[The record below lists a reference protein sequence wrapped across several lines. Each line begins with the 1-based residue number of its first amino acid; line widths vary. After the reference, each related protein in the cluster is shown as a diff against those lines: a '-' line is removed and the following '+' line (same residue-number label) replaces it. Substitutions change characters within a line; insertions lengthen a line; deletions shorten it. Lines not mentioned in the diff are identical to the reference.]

1 MGIVRII
8 LNFELIG
15 WDEYK
20 IYSCYFQLK
29 TKFTSNLIKKK
40 KFLTYIAKHPLL
52 ESLKFLHFIYLPVQ
66 PMWGGG
72 IHKH

>member
-40 KFLTYIAKHPLL
+40 KILDLHCKTSAIREL
-52 ESLKFLHFIYLPVQ
+52 EISSFHLFTSPTNVGRGHS
-66 PMWGGG
+66 
-72 IHKH
+72 

>member
-1 MGIVRII
+1 MGIVHII

-40 KFLTYIAKHPLL
+40 NSWLTLQNIRY
-52 ESLKFLHFIYLPVQ
+52 
-66 PMWGGG
+66 
-72 IHKH
+72 